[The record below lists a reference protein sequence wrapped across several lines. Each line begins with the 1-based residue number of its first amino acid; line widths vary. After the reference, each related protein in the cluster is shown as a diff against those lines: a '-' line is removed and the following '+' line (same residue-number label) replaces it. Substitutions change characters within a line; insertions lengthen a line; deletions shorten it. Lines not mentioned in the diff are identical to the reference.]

1 MSELK
6 QSTQIFRQWI
16 ITNLIGFCASIP
28 FGFGMN
34 WLLNKTFIQLQSNK
48 VLYIILIYGFVGIII
63 GIAQWVILKQYL
75 PKISTMWILSNAL
88 ALPLGVYTFLVVGIN
103 TSNILFPYFG
113 DVIAVGI
120 LAAIASGLG
129 GAIAGL
135 TQWCLL
141 KKWIVHRHFAIIWI
155 FSSLVSCV
163 LAAFISVTISVLINV
178 SHFPWNWIEL
188 AIASAILYSVI
199 TGRVLYW
206 FLLHRENPA

>member
-1 MSELK
+1 
-6 QSTQIFRQWI
+6 
-16 ITNLIGFCASIP
+16 
-28 FGFGMN
+28 MN
-34 WLLNKTFIQLQSNK
+34 WLLNRTFIQLQSNK
-48 VLYIILIYGFVGIII
+48 ILYIILIYGFVGIII

-88 ALPLGVYTFLVVGIN
+88 ALPLGVYTFLVVGKN

-135 TQWCLL
+135 TQWFLL

-155 FSSLVSCV
+155 LSSLISCV
-163 LAAFISVTISVLINV
+163 LAAFIGITISVLLHF
-178 SHFPWNWIEL
+178 SYFPWNWIEL